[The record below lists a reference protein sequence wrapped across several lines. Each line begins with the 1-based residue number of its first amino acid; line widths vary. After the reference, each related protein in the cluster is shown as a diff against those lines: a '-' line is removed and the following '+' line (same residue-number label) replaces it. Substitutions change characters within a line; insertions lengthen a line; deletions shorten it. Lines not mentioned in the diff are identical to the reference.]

1 MIVGQQYKILSEL
14 GAGGMGIVYQGVD
27 VMLEREVAIKKLRSE
42 FSRSTDVAE
51 RFRREAKIQA
61 RLNHP
66 NLAHLYSFFKEDDS
80 FYIVMEFVNGVPLSR
95 LCPMSWQ
102 QALPLIRQILDGL
115 QYAHSLDVLHRDIKP
130 DNIMVSPRGEVKV
143 MDFGI
148 AHVLG
153 SVRQTRDKSI
163 VGTLE
168 YVPPEQIA
176 GEPISPRSDVYSL
189 GILLFELISGRLPF
203 EAEGEFELLRHHL
216 ETVPPRLSSLVAEV
230 PSFLDLTIDRAM
242 SKSPDD
248 RFPSCRAMA
257 DFLRQG
263 APEIFSTLPE
273 SGSRQ
278 IRGEEIERCVRRI
291 EALLE
296 GGELELAGMVLER
309 ALADYPEA
317 KSLTVIEQTLRQ
329 ERQQRSGSAKHREK
343 TVYLGEVLGK
353 LCDLEAEGAM
363 IAALELAQI
372 AEQRYPQVVAFRMAR
387 AHFALKA

>member
-42 FSRSTDVAE
+42 FSRSGDVAD

-61 RLNHP
+61 SLNHP
-66 NLAHLYSFFKEDDS
+66 NLAHLYSFFKEGDS
-80 FYIVMEFVNGVPLSR
+80 FYIVMEFVQGVPLSR

-102 QALPLIRQILDGL
+102 RALPLFRQVLDGL

-153 SVRQTRDKSI
+153 SVRHTRDKSI

-176 GEPISPRSDVYSL
+176 GQQLSPRSDIYSL

-203 EAEGEFELLRHHL
+203 EAAGEFELLRNHL
-216 ETVPPRLSSLVAEV
+216 ETPPPRLSSVVPEV
-230 PSFLDLTIDRAM
+230 PAFLDQAIDRAM
-242 SKSPDD
+242 SKSPED
-248 RFPSCRAMA
+248 RFPSCGAMA
-257 DFLRQG
+257 EFLRKG
-263 APEIFSTLPE
+263 APEIFFAPPE
-273 SGSRQ
+273 SWSRQ
-278 IRGEEIERCVRRI
+278 TGRRG
-291 EALLE
+291 
-296 GGELELAGMVLER
+296 R
-309 ALADYPEA
+309 AL
-317 KSLTVIEQTLRQ
+317 
-329 ERQQRSGSAKHREK
+329 
-343 TVYLGEVLGK
+343 
-353 LCDLEAEGAM
+353 
-363 IAALELAQI
+363 
-372 AEQRYPQVVAFRMAR
+372 R
-387 AHFALKA
+387 APD